1 MISSLLR
8 RLLLTLL
15 ILFILSLIGYNILM
29 RDPLNQAFSQPHF
42 YSGYFTYVG
51 NLLNGDLGI
60 TYNGGKNLLD
70 IVLTVLPPTLELCLA
85 ALLLATLFGFPLGF
99 LAAINQHNNFGKSI
113 IAISS
118 LGISVPVFWIAPILL
133 YLSAVYHWEI
143 SAVGQFNLLYEIPR
157 VTGFS
162 IIDVWFVNEPY
173 RIKIVQ
179 NVLQHLV
186 LPTLVLIITPTMEI
200 IRLVQQRAKW
210 VLEQN
215 YVKIA
220 NTQGWSVWS
229 IFKRHLCRN
238 TVPLIIPQ
246 MSRLV
251 VLVLTQC
258 MLIESIFGW
267 PGIGDW
273 IIDSVNQ
280 QDYNSISVG
289 VIVIGLFIIL
299 VNMFNDF
306 LCFLL
311 DPLKKKGWYAR

>member
-8 RLLLTLL
+8 RLILTLL

-42 YSGYFTYVG
+42 YSGYIIYIR

-60 TYNGGKNLLD
+60 TYNGGKDLLE
-70 IVLTVLPPTLELCLA
+70 IVLTVLPPTLELCFA

-99 LAAINQHNNFGKSI
+99 LAAINMQNAFGKTIS
-113 IAISS
+113 AISS

-143 SAVGQFNLLYEIPR
+143 SAVGQFNLLYEIPSI
-157 VTGFS
+157 TGFA

-173 RIKIVQ
+173 KLKIIQ
-179 NVLQHLV
+179 NVLQHLA
-186 LPTLVLIITPTMEI
+186 LPTLVLMITPTMEI
-200 IRLVQQRAKW
+200 TRLVQQRAQW
-210 VLEQN
+210 VLGQN
-215 YVKIA
+215 YVKVA
-220 NTQGWSVWS
+220 RSQGWSIYS
-229 IFKRHLCRN
+229 IFRRHLCRN

-267 PGIGDW
+267 PGIGHW

-299 VNMFNDF
+299 INMFNDF